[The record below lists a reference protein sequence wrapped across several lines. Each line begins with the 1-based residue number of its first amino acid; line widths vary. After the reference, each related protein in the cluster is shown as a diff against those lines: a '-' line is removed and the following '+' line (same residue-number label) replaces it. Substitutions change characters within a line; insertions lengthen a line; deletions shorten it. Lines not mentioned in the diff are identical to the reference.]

1 MNRIEHLLVC
11 VTEECAEIAQ
21 AADKALRFGLED
33 GSPERQSTNAEDIV
47 KEYSDL
53 VALIRMLFEEGVLK
67 DYNTMTARQIA
78 YKLGFSELNT
88 VRPRLT
94 EMARKGTVEVV
105 GKAYDKATERNVAV
119 YRRVENGN

>member
-67 DYNTMTARQIA
+67 DYNMERQI
-78 YKLGFSELNT
+78 
-88 VRPRLT
+88 
-94 EMARKGTVEVV
+94 EMKREKVNKYMEYAKQQGTLQ
-105 GKAYDKATERNVAV
+105 D
-119 YRRVENGN
+119 